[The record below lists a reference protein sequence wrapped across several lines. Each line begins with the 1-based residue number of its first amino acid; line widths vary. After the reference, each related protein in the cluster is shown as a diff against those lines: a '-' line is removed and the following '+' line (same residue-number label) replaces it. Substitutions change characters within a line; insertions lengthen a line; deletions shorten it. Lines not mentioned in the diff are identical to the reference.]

1 MPQQPGQ
8 LNDIIFPLLDWFR
21 SHARTLPWRSDPQ
34 PYKVWVSEIMLQ
46 QTRVAAVLGYFA
58 RFMEALPAVSDLA
71 RVEEEQ
77 LLKLWQGLGYYNRAR
92 NLQKE
97 ARQVMED
104 WGGAFPSRYEDILC
118 RPDGNASQASQKAYT
133 HRQIHHHP
141 SLGDTRRRQVHRDS
155 LGRQMDPEIL
165 ERDADTFSGLPHFS
179 AHKAYHVE

>member
-71 RVEEEQ
+71 RVEDSCSSCGRGWATITGRETC
-77 LLKLWQGLGYYNRAR
+77 K
-92 NLQKE
+92 
-97 ARQVMED
+97 RQPGRS
-104 WGGAFPSRYEDILC
+104 WRTGAAHFPPAMR
-118 RPDGNASQASQKAYT
+118 
-133 HRQIHHHP
+133 
-141 SLGDTRRRQVHRDS
+141 
-155 LGRQMDPEIL
+155 
-165 ERDADTFSGLPHFS
+165 TF
-179 AHKAYHVE
+179 